1 MEEYKLVVG
10 IEVHTELATK
20 SKAFCNCKVS
30 SDAKENINI
39 CPVCMG
45 LPGALPKL
53 NKQVLNYTIK
63 AGLALNCE
71 IAEKSKHDRKN
82 YFYPDLVKG
91 YQITQDEENPI
102 AKNGFI
108 ELDSGKKVRI
118 NRIQMEEDTA
128 KIVYDPFGRGMLLDF
143 NRSSVPLIEIISEPD
158 MESSDEA
165 IEYLEK
171 LREILTYIG
180 ITHARMEEGEFRA
193 DINVSVNKQGEPLGN
208 RAEIKNMNSFR
219 SIKRAIEYEKERQIN
234 IIESGG
240 IVLRETLGWDDVEG
254 KTYSMRSK
262 ETKTD
267 YKYFPD
273 TDLPNILINKEQVEN
288 IREEIPEL
296 PDIKRKRFIKEYNLT
311 NKQLI
316 FIFSDKVYIDFFEE
330 VISKTKNVHEVA
342 NWMMSDLAR
351 LMNDEMLEP
360 KDLSISADNFVL
372 FINLIDKNVLNTK
385 TAKKVL
391 EIMFKT
397 NKNPEQIIE
406 EEGLDQISD
415 ESELTKIVLQVL
427 NNNPQSIEDY
437 KQGKDKALAYLV
449 GQVMK
454 ETRGKGNP
462 QIINKIILKNI

>member
-30 SDAKENINI
+30 SDAKENTNI

-234 IIESGG
+234 IIESGD

-273 TDLPNILINKEQVEN
+273 TDLPNILIDKEQVEN

-316 FIFSDKVYIDFFEE
+316 FIFSDKIYIDFFEE

-360 KDLSISADNFVL
+360 KDLPISADNFVL

-397 NKNPEQIIE
+397 NKNPEQIIK
-406 EEGLDQISD
+406 EEGLTQISD